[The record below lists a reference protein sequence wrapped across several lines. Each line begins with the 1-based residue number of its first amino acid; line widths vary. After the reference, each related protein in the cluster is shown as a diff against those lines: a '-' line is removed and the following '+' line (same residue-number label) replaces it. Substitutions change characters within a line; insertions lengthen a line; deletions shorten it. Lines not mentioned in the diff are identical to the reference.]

1 MPEQDS
7 DAASVA
13 PQTPPPNPSAAPNVS
28 DAASIIG
35 GAADKAFLKHCSKKV
50 KDGGTLTNQERN
62 RLNALQHGAAPVDA
76 AFARNQVELA
86 QILGV
91 SRKTIERHASHPQ
104 RPPPAADGRLPVA
117 LWRDFL
123 SRTNPHLNDADGD
136 DSLNIRSIRARNLL
150 LKNEELEAD
159 IAIKKKKWTPVTDVE
174 AWGGELGAAIRQ
186 VVCQIHLCATSVVGM
201 TVAEAELRL
210 KEVEDDVLSQLNSL
224 EQRIEEARSHAESAS

>member
-1 MPEQDS
+1 MPEPSNADS
-7 DAASVA
+7 A
-13 PQTPPPNPSAAPNVS
+13 PQTPPPTTPADTTVS
-28 DAASIIG
+28 DSASIIG
-35 GAADKAFLKHCSKKV
+35 SAADKAFIRQCARKV
-50 KDGGTLTNQERN
+50 KEGGTLTNQERN
-62 RLNALQHGAAPVDA
+62 RLSAIQHNSVPVDVNFA
-76 AFARNQVELA
+76 ANQTQLA

-91 SRKTIERHASHPQ
+91 SRKTIERHAPRADAPKPQ
-104 RPPPAADGRLPVA
+104 ADGRLNVA

-123 SRTNPHLNDADGD
+123 SRTNPHINDADND

-159 IAIKKKKWTPVTDVE
+159 IAIKKKKWIPVTDVE

-186 VVCQIHLCATSVVGM
+186 VVCKIHLCATSVVGM

-224 EQRIEEARSHAESAS
+224 EQRIEEARSHAEPAS